1 MYYSRDKGTYFA
13 SPEIVPAI
21 PTLSEFFLSVRK
33 SLYQKK
39 ALPLHHNRA
48 NGTFPTTRINGTS
61 SATRLLGANKE
72 TCLNGKI
79 SGPIAQLVRAP
90 DS

>member
-1 MYYSRDKGTYFA
+1 MKSSKTSFLRNCISGWN
-13 SPEIVPAI
+13 VR
-21 PTLSEFFLSVRK
+21 EFFLSVRK

-39 ALPLHHNRA
+39 ALPLHNNRA
-48 NGTFPTTRINGTS
+48 NGTFLPLGLQGTS

-72 TCLNGKI
+72 ACLNGKI

>member
-13 SPEIVPAI
+13 SPEILPAI

-39 ALPLHHNRA
+39 ALPLHHDRA
-48 NGTFPTTRINGTS
+48 NGTFLPLGLQTTS
-61 SATRLLGANKE
+61 STIRFLGANKE
-72 TCLNGKI
+72 RCLSGKI

>member
-1 MYYSRDKGTYFA
+1 MKSSKTSFLRNCISGWNVRV
-13 SPEIVPAI
+13 S
-21 PTLSEFFLSVRK
+21 FLSVRK
-33 SLYQKK
+33 FLYQKK

-72 TCLNGKI
+72 ACLNGKI